1 MPFRDWSI
9 RIKLMTGF
17 MVTSIVALLIA
28 VTTLALYDFV
38 VFKKRIL
45 ADANVLAGIMGA
57 NTASALV
64 FNDADAAR
72 TTLSALRSQPHI
84 VAGAVFDKDG
94 KLFAEYH
101 RSGSSHDERAET
113 ALAAPGLTAS
123 AVVVTLPVEFNGNR
137 VGTVYLQSD
146 IGEVRERI
154 DSYAALLPLVIVGAL
169 GVAFFLSGLLQRTI
183 SRPILKLLAVEKRVS
198 RERDYT
204 LRAER
209 EGQDEV
215 GKVIDGFNEML
226 TEIRARDAEL
236 QIAKE
241 KAESANKTKSAF
253 LANMSHELRTPLNAI
268 IGYSEMLQEDAADSG
283 YVDIIPDLKK
293 VHSAGRHLLELIND
307 ILDLSKIE
315 AGKMELSHEMFELA
329 PLFDQLG
336 STVAPL
342 LEQNGNKL
350 SIEVKPGAKIMVA
363 DPMRVRQILLNLL
376 SNATKFT
383 KNGTIAL
390 GASTSKE
397 DGIDWVHFA
406 VRDTGIGMSIE
417 QIGRLFQPFV
427 QADSSTT
434 RQYGGTGLGL
444 AISQKFARM
453 MGGNIDVISA
463 PARGTTFTLHLP
475 ANVANPRRSVDETTE
490 GTDLGKPHPPSIHQ
504 EATILVIDDDRTVRD
519 LMVRILNKEGFR
531 VVTAW
536 GGKEGLRLA
545 KEIKPS
551 VITLDVI
558 MPEVDGWST
567 LNQIKADPELADIPV
582 ILITMIDDRQKAFTL
597 GAADYMVKPID
608 REQLA
613 RVINRFVCEHPP
625 CTVLVVDDDEAIREM
640 LRRTFTREG
649 WNVIEA
655 ENGRI
660 GLERLANTQP
670 ELVLLDLMMPEM
682 DGFQFLEE
690 LRKSETNRRLPV
702 IVLTAK
708 TLTTEDRLRLNG
720 SVEKVLQK
728 GALTLQELE
737 YELKTLV
744 AACLQREMAR
754 NEP

>member
-1 MPFRDWSI
+1 
-9 RIKLMTGF
+9 
-17 MVTSIVALLIA
+17 
-28 VTTLALYDFV
+28 
-38 VFKKRIL
+38 
-45 ADANVLAGIMGA
+45 MGA
-57 NTASALV
+57 NTASAIV

-72 TTLSALRSQPHI
+72 TTLSALRAQPHI

-101 RSGSSHDERAET
+101 RPGSPHDERAET
-113 ALAAPGLTAS
+113 AVAPSGLTAS
-123 AVVVTLPVEFNGNR
+123 AVVVTHPVEFNGNR

-146 IGEVRERI
+146 IGEIRERI
-154 DSYAALLPLVIVGAL
+154 DSYAALLPLVVVGAL
-169 GVAFFLSGLLQRTI
+169 AVAFFLSGILQRTI
-183 SRPILKLLAVEKRVS
+183 SRPILRLLAVEKRVS

-209 EGQDEV
+209 EGKDEV
-215 GKVIDGFNEML
+215 GKLIDGFNEML

-268 IGYSEMLQEDAADSG
+268 IGYSEMLQEDAADGG
-283 YVDIIPDLKK
+283 YLSIIPDLKK

-315 AGKMELSHEMFELA
+315 AGKMELSHETFELA

-336 STVAPL
+336 STIAPL

-350 SIEVKPGAKIMVA
+350 TVDVHPGAKIMVA

-383 KNGTIAL
+383 KNGTISL
-390 GASTSKE
+390 GVSPSQA
-397 DGIDWVHFA
+397 DGIDWMHFA
-406 VRDTGIGMSIE
+406 VRDTGIGMSVD
-417 QIGRLFQPFV
+417 QVARLFQPFV

-453 MGGNIDVISA
+453 MGGNIDVVSQSG
-463 PARGTTFTLHLP
+463 RGTTFTLHLP
-475 ANVANPRRSVDETTE
+475 ANVANPRRSVDESTE
-490 GTDLGKPHPPSIHQ
+490 GPELGKPHAPSTFQ

-551 VITLDVI
+551 LITLDVI
-558 MPEVDGWST
+558 MPDVDGWST

-582 ILITMIDDRQKAFTL
+582 ILITMVDDRQKAFTL

-608 REQLA
+608 REHLA

-625 CTVLVVDDDEAIREM
+625 CTVLVVDDDEAIRDM
-640 LRRTFTREG
+640 LRRTFTKEG
-649 WNVIEA
+649 WNVVEA
-655 ENGRI
+655 ENGRV
-660 GLERLANTQP
+660 GLQRLAASHP
-670 ELVLLDLMMPEM
+670 ELVLLDLMMPEV

-690 LRKSETNRRLPV
+690 LRKNEATKGLPV

-708 TLTTEDRLRLNG
+708 TLTAEDRLRLNG

-728 GALTLQELE
+728 GALSLQELE
-737 YELKTLV
+737 LELKTLV
-744 AACLQREMAR
+744 AACLQRETVS
-754 NEP
+754 